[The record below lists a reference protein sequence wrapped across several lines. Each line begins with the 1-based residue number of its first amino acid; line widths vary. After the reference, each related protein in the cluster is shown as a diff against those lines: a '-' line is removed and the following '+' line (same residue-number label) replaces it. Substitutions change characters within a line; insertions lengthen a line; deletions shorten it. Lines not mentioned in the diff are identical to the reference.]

1 MNLRK
6 DHYRTVKGDERHRF
20 CPVWVK
26 RLAAPDA
33 FRRWPRLDAG
43 TAIPEHARGLPEF

>member
-6 DHYRTVKGDERHRF
+6 DHYRTVKGDDRF
-20 CPVWVK
+20 CPVWVE

-33 FRRWPRLDAG
+33 FRRCPRLDAG